1 MNSRSRLALVVI
13 LIGAALLIFGALWT
27 TCALVS
33 TLGFPVAGYGAWN
46 LAAGLAL
53 VIVGALMVLR
63 GRWLRRSAA

>member
-1 MNSRSRLALVVI
+1 MNTTRRTALVVV

-33 TLGFPVAGYGAWN
+33 ALGFPVAGYGAWN

-53 VIVGALMVLR
+53 VIVGALVALR
-63 GRWLRRSAA
+63 GRWLGRRAG